1 MSMALYYDNH
11 SYSEFKSLRA
21 TVSIVNGIKNS
32 GYTAEDFFVHTETS
46 ENDHKA
52 IAAYMQVMDLL
63 SQDSLFKYTE
73 NDYSSYV

>member
-1 MSMALYYDNH
+1 MSMALYYVNH

-52 IAAYMQVMDLL
+52 IAAYMQVTDLL